1 MYRTIAHRNAR
12 VCSRDSARGADSKRV
27 CGHSSVDDAIVQ
39 VREAIQVHIE
49 GLLTDGEPIPEER
62 ERPGRGIVPI
72 LTSASNYRH
81 SEKLLDRASVIIV
94 DQRTCPR
101 PSSAA

>member
-1 MYRTIAHRNAR
+1 MTKLLPLLRIVVITERVYRMYRTIAHRKCTR
-12 VCSRDSARGADSKRV
+12 FCSRDTARGADSKRV

-72 LTSASNYRH
+72 LT
-81 SEKLLDRASVIIV
+81 
-94 DQRTCPR
+94 
-101 PSSAA
+101 